1 MLEKMT
7 ASCHQIGHILE
18 RMKEKVFQ
26 DKEKVRG
33 IYLEVVINKIIKKIV
48 LECIEGEEAQN
59 LVVLEQTRPDSLK
72 EKKLRND
79 EEVQEKDNI
88 IVIMVK

>member
-1 MLEKMT
+1 
-7 ASCHQIGHILE
+7 
-18 RMKEKVFQ
+18 MKEKVFQ